1 MARLLKK
8 RWLGFTLIELLVVI
22 AIIAI
27 LIGLLLPAVQ
37 KVREAAAR
45 TQCSNNLKQM
55 CLAVHSAHGTR
66 KTLPPCNGSYGP
78 GNGTT
83 FFHILP
89 YMEEDAIYKAA
100 GTPLDSVNV
109 MKGYPVKTFVCPSD
123 ITARQGTFSNG
134 AAPNWVCASYG
145 ANYQLF
151 GVRGSAATTT
161 ANWQGMGLTLNT
173 IQDGTSKT
181 IMFAEKRAL
190 TKSDGS
196 AAGTIWAC
204 DWGADQNWS
213 PAFGAFL
220 TGNPNAM
227 FQLQPTD
234 TTANQ
239 KLASTPHP
247 GTMQLGMADGS
258 VRRIGRS
265 RSRDLVGCRRSRRWR
280 CPGHRLV
287 RPVLRPAGDVFFAHG
302 APSTPRAPARGAPLQ
317 GAPAGVTT
325 KHIT

>member
-55 CLAVHSAHGTR
+55 CLAVHSAEGTR
-66 KTLPPCNGSYGP
+66 KTLPPCNGTYGA

-83 FFHILP
+83 FYHILP
-89 YMEEDAIYKAA
+89 YMEEDAIYKGAA
-100 GTPLDSVNV
+100 GLNSGNAMQGV
-109 MKGYPVKTFVCPSD
+109 PVKTFICPSD
-123 ITARQGTFSNG
+123 ITARQGTFANNY
-134 AAPNWVCASYG
+134 ATNWVCGSYG

-151 GVRGSAATTT
+151 GIRGSAATT
-161 ANWQGMGLTLNT
+161 ASNWQGMGLTLNG

-190 TKSDGS
+190 TKSDGNS
-196 AAGTIWAC
+196 AGTIWSC
-204 DWGADQNWS
+204 NWGADQSWS
-213 PAFGAFL
+213 PAFGAFV

-234 TTANQ
+234 ATSNQ

-247 GTMQLGMADGS
+247 GTIQLGMADGP
-258 VRRIGRS
+258 VRQESDG
-265 RSRDLVGCRRSRRWR
+265 LT
-280 CPGHRLV
+280 
-287 RPVLRPAGDVFFAHG
+287 PATWWAAVDPNDG
-302 APSTPRAPARGAPLQ
+302 ATLG
-317 GAPAGVTT
+317 TDW
-325 KHIT
+325 